1 VQTPQNA
8 PTKHIY
14 IALDSDILRSL
25 AILAPYYT
33 NNVYFDYKT
42 SKDFILSKYTGY
54 LLRLLD
60 RVVNQKDI
68 RLLVTASTFY
78 EVRNHANALKFIN
91 EFCYVPQLDN
101 FLNFESVP
109 KKELIKQLA
118 YAYCGIGK
126 SHDSTSIPPME
137 ARYFSEVSAYCP
149 TNDCYIMAEAT
160 VENAC
165 LLTNNAKDFIFNS
178 NFPQDDASRAIG
190 IIEIN
195 RAFGY
200 VDEDDIVPRPFA
212 ISMLGPLLKLPIEQ
226 MKLSKS
232 SDLTKLNPREI
243 E

>member
-101 FLNFESVP
+101 L
-109 KKELIKQLA
+109 
-118 YAYCGIGK
+118 
-126 SHDSTSIPPME
+126 SIPPME

>member
-1 VQTPQNA
+1 MQTPQNA

-101 FLNFESVP
+101 L
-109 KKELIKQLA
+109 
-118 YAYCGIGK
+118 
-126 SHDSTSIPPME
+126 SIPPME